1 MTKDVLV
8 TISGMQNDIEDTPIE
23 LVTVGTYYLKN
34 GKHYVLFEE
43 QVEDGDAVTKNTV
56 KFYDGHFEI
65 VKRGGANSFLVF
77 ENGKKTSS
85 IYNTLV
91 GPLQID
97 TVTSALEME
106 ESQDLIRVYVKYSLN
121 MNQTFISE
129 CEVHFTVQARM

>member
-34 GKHYVLFEE
+34 GKHYVLFDE
-43 QVEDGDAVTKNTV
+43 QVEDGDVVTKNTV
-56 KFYDGHFEI
+56 KFHDGHFEI
-65 VKRGGANSFLVF
+65 IKRGGANSFLVF

-97 TVTSALEME
+97 TLTSALNIE
-106 ESQDLIRVYVKYSLN
+106 ESEEKIQVYVKYSLN
-121 MNQTFISE
+121 MNQAFISE
-129 CEVHFTVQARM
+129 CEVYFTVQARM